1 MKKRVAMRFLV
12 EMPEKRASVSINRI
26 YTLCQLLVAD
36 QGIGYYLAQSLLEA
50 GNKVAVM
57 DIRTEHIERLK
68 GTYPDML
75 MVLHGDATNEVSE
88 TRN

>member
-1 MKKRVAMRFLV
+1 MSNVV
-12 EMPEKRASVSINRI
+12 IVG
-26 YTLCQLLVAD
+26 AD

-68 GTYPDML
+68 GTYPD
-75 MVLHGDATNEVSE
+75 T
-88 TRN
+88 

>member
-1 MKKRVAMRFLV
+1 MSNIVIV
-12 EMPEKRASVSINRI
+12 G
-26 YTLCQLLVAD
+26 AD

-68 GTYPDML
+68 GTYPDTL
-75 MVLHGDATNEVSE
+75 MVLHGDATNEASIVE
-88 TRN
+88 G